1 MKNKVNILEHI
12 KQIVRSYEPAA
23 KIYLYGSRA
32 SGKAKKDSDWDI
44 LILINKE
51 VITYEL
57 EKRITDPLFELEFDT
72 GEIIS
77 PMIYSENEWNY
88 KYSVTTYYQSVMKNA
103 IPI

>member
-1 MKNKVNILEHI
+1 MKNPISILENI
-12 KQIVRSYEPAA
+12 KQIVRSNEPTA

-32 SGKAKKDSDWDI
+32 NGKAKKDSDWDI

-51 VITYEL
+51 VITFEL
-57 EKRITDPLFELEFDT
+57 EKRITDPLYELEFDT
-72 GEIIS
+72 GEVIS

-88 KYSVTTYYQSVMKNA
+88 KYSVTSYYQSVMKNA